1 MQSKKPLKNNVL
13 FAIIT
18 GLLAVHTPFGEI
30 NAVETTRPNMI
41 YIMADDLGYG
51 DLGSYGATRFQTPNI
66 DILAKEGI
74 RFTDA
79 HSPDSVCT
87 PTRYGVL
94 TGRYSWRGRLKS
106 KVLWSGYEPLLIEE
120 GRKTIGHMMKEMGY
134 HTAQIGKW
142 HLGWGDDAR
151 VRDRLLDELL
161 CWHHS
166 INAPIPKEVNTV
178 HNK

>member
-1 MQSKKPLKNNVL
+1 MKITSRQICLWVL
-13 FAIIT
+13 VALAICAHDASAED
-18 GLLAVHTPFGEI
+18 AVHIIAKEP
-30 NAVETTRPNMI
+30 TTSVRPNII

-51 DLGSYGATRFQTPNI
+51 DLSCHGATKFQTPNI

-106 KVLWSGYEPLLIEE
+106 KVLWSGYEPLLIEK

-134 HTAQIGKW
+134 HTAQIGK
-142 HLGWGDDAR
+142 
-151 VRDRLLDELL
+151 
-161 CWHHS
+161 
-166 INAPIPKEVNTV
+166 
-178 HNK
+178 